1 MKARGFERGWGGQKE
16 HSCGVI
22 PDIEFHLLCSV
33 WRCQEAAIRLLLWR
47 SVGVSGE
54 KDAPGAPPCL
64 GHGALQRRASVSPT
78 PSGNARLSLGG
89 RGSVC
94 VATPAGPAA
103 R

>member
-1 MKARGFERGWGGQKE
+1 MKVRGLGRGWGGQKQ
-16 HSCGVI
+16 HSCDVI

-33 WRCQEAAIRLLLWR
+33 WRCQEAAVRLLLWR

-54 KDAPGAPPCL
+54 KDTPGAPPRL
-64 GHGALQRRASVSPT
+64 GHGALQRRASVT
-78 PSGNARLSLGG
+78 PMLSGNARLGLGA

-94 VATPAGPAA
+94 VAAPAGPAV